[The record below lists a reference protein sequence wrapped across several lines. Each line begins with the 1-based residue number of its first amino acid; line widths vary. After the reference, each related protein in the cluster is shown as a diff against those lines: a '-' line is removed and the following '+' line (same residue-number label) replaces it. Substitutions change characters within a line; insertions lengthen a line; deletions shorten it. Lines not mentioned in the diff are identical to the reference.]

1 MVKTRRQDDGV
12 TVDSNAETDTEI
24 QTDYSDFDMPVNAT
38 VIQVPPLSQ
47 AGNPGTPTRM
57 HGASGDSPIRVT
69 ASKVRSN
76 EDIGRRDSDLE
87 FSDTVEPK
95 DTFRDM
101 TVAMRKL
108 SDTMSAIT
116 YRKGKSRLRNIQQ
129 LGMVAQFRE
138 IRTGGRELNV

>member
-1 MVKTRRQDDGV
+1 MMEC
-12 TVDSNAETDTEI
+12 NAETDTEM
-24 QTDYSDFDMPVNAT
+24 QTYYSDFEMSRNYLPEYVNAT

-47 AGNPGTPTRM
+47 AGNPSSPTRM

-76 EDIGRRDSDLE
+76 EDIERRDSDLE

-116 YRKGKSRLRNIQQ
+116 YRKGISRLRNIQQ

>member
-1 MVKTRRQDDGV
+1 MMEC
-12 TVDSNAETDTEI
+12 NAETDTEM
-24 QTDYSDFDMPVNAT
+24 QTYYSDIEMSRNYLPEYVNAT

-47 AGNPGTPTRM
+47 AGNPSTPTRM

>member
-1 MVKTRRQDDGV
+1 MMEC
-12 TVDSNAETDTEI
+12 NAETDTEM
-24 QTDYSDFDMPVNAT
+24 QTYYSDIEMSRNYLPEYVNAT

-47 AGNPGTPTRM
+47 AGNPSSLTRM